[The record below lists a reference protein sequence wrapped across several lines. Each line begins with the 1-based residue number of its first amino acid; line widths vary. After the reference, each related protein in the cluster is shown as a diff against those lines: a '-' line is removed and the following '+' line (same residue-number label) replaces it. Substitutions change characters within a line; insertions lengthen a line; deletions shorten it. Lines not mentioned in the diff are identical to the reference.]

1 MRKVIL
7 ASISNMLMIVL
18 PLLGKPALMLN
29 WKILFIIVGSISMWL
44 TQPPVSVKET
54 GDQKSSDRF
63 SVILILFMSFI
74 SVVVPVVDWA
84 YFKDAASSFTIYSAI
99 GIAMV
104 VTGISFRAWA
114 VRSLGKYFTATVQIK
129 DDHLLVKTGPYQ
141 IVRHPS
147 YTGAFLALIAGGVI
161 LESLTGFI
169 ISCIAM
175 IIAYYVRIGIEEK
188 ELIARFGNDYLDYR
202 RETKMIIPYVL

>member
-1 MRKVIL
+1 MRKIFL

-29 WKILFIIVGSISMWL
+29 WKILFIIIGSISMWL

-63 SVILILFMSFI
+63 SVILILLMSFI

-84 YFKDAASSFTIYSAI
+84 YFKNAPASFTIYSAI

-104 VTGISFRAWA
+104 ITGISFRAWA

-129 DDHLLVKTGPYQ
+129 DDHRLVKTGPYH

-175 IIAYYVRIGIEEK
+175 IVAYYVRIGIEEK
-188 ELIARFGNDYLDYR
+188 ELIARFGNDYLEYR

>member
-1 MRKVIL
+1 MRKVFL

-29 WKILFIIVGSISMWL
+29 WKILFIIIGSISMWL

-63 SVILILFMSFI
+63 SVILILLMSFI

-84 YFKDAASSFTIYSAI
+84 YFKDAGSSFTIYSAI

-129 DDHLLVKTGPYQ
+129 DDHRLVKTGPYHV
-141 IVRHPS
+141 VRHPS

>member
-1 MRKVIL
+1 MRKVFL
-7 ASISNMLMIVL
+7 ASVSNMLMIVL

-29 WKILFIIVGSISMWL
+29 WKILFIIIGSISMWL

-63 SVILILFMSFI
+63 SVILILLMSFI

-84 YFKDAASSFTIYSAI
+84 YFKDAAGSFTIFSAI

-129 DDHLLVKTGPYQ
+129 DDHRLVKTGPYR

-188 ELIARFGNDYLDYR
+188 ELIARFGNDYLAYR
-202 RETKMIIPYVL
+202 KETKMIIPYVL

>member
-1 MRKVIL
+1 MRKIFL
-7 ASISNMLMIVL
+7 ASVSNMLMIVL

-29 WKILFIIVGSISMWL
+29 WKILFIIIGSISMWL

-63 SVILILFMSFI
+63 SVILILLMSFI

-84 YFKDAASSFTIYSAI
+84 YFKEAAGDFTIYSAI
-99 GIAMV
+99 GILMV

-129 DDHLLVKTGPYQ
+129 DDHRLVKTGPYH

-161 LESLTGFI
+161 LESLAGFI

-188 ELIARFGNDYLDYR
+188 ELIARFGNDYLAYK